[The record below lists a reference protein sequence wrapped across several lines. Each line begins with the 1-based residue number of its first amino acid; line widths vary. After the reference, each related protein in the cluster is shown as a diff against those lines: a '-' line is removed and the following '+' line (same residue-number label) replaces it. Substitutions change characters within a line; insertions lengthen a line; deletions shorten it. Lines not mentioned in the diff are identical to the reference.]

1 VAPLRS
7 TPHTAAARA
16 SAETAFAPN
25 DPTSWADRSWAEP
38 YGEPPAPV
46 AKKAGR
52 PKRTRFVE
60 ETVEIKGRPRAVSRP
75 VPGPPRLGRRRYAVV
90 YDVDGP
96 RIRLGILWFT
106 LVIASIWVGPIV
118 TALLF
123 AGMSAVA
130 GKQVADAWHE
140 RGAETNWIAAATL
153 AGLIPLS
160 AIFGVALLGFVV
172 LLVPVVA
179 VVVALLDPERRTPL
193 VEAAGTTVQCAL
205 FVGMAAAGVVLSYRF
220 EIGAVVV
227 LILLVSVYEVG
238 DYIIGSGS
246 SNSVE
251 GPLAGII
258 GIVVVTF
265 VLQVISVPPW
275 RGPDIWTW
283 GALAVVCCPLG
294 QLAGSAILP
303 AADARA
309 GALRR
314 LDSLLILAPVW
325 AWTVGMYL
333 HTLAQG

>member
-1 VAPLRS
+1 VR
-7 TPHTAAARA
+7 AA
-16 SAETAFAPN
+16 TDVAFAPN
-25 DPTSWADRSWAEP
+25 DPTSWADPSWSEPYAEP
-38 YGEPPAPV
+38 PLPA
-46 AKKAGR
+46 ARKAR
-52 PKRTRFVE
+52 PRRTRFVE
-60 ETVEIKGRPRAVSRP
+60 EIVEIRGRQRAVSRP
-75 VPGPPRLGRRRYAVV
+75 VPGPPRLGKRRYAVV

-96 RIRLGILWFT
+96 RIRLGILWFA
-106 LVIASIWVGPIV
+106 LVIGSITISPIL

-130 GKQVADAWHE
+130 GKQVADAWYE
-140 RGAETNWIAAATL
+140 RGAGAHWIAAATM
-153 AGLIPLS
+153 AGLIPL
-160 AIFGVALLGFVV
+160 AAVFGVALLGFVV
-172 LLVPVVA
+172 LLVPAVA
-179 VVVALLDPERRTPL
+179 AIVAMADPERRVPL
-193 VEAAGTTVQCAL
+193 VEAAGTTVQSAL

-251 GPLAGII
+251 GPVAGII
-258 GIVVVTF
+258 GVVVVTF

-275 RGPDIWTW
+275 RGTDIWAW

-303 AADARA
+303 AAEARA

-325 AWTVGMYL
+325 AWTVGLYL
-333 HTLAQG
+333 HRLAQG